1 MEPAFGIVCGE
12 CDLWSAPGTTAC
24 PACQHALAL
33 WEEAPAPPP
42 EEPARESGL
51 PVPETDWAAIAA
63 LEERSSQPPPA
74 PTEDLGPEPQP
85 EPVLELVPEPSP
97 EPDRPSKPVLE
108 LVDEALLP
116 TEPPPHS
123 PAVPASGE
131 EEMEQARSYI
141 CKSCHS
147 QVPPG
152 HKFCGRCGTPM
163 PADVASAK
171 TSFFGAMQTPGKAKL
186 VLIRGEGLDGISY
199 HLNSVEHLAGRS
211 QGAILF
217 PDDATLSPKHANF
230 YYRDAKLFV
239 RDEGSLNGVYARV
252 RGSVPIEPSDVFMAG
267 LQYFRLEL
275 VPKPADAPDPDG
287 TYFYSSPKRA
297 SPFRVVHLLRGGAT
311 GMVYCARETS
321 AQVGREGSDMN
332 FPGDP
337 YMSGKH
343 AKIEVASGSKFTL
356 TDLGSKNGTFL
367 RIHRERELV
376 HGDYVFLGRQLL
388 RVEITP

>member
-1 MEPAFGIVCGE
+1 
-12 CDLWSAPGTTAC
+12 
-24 PACQHALAL
+24 
-33 WEEAPAPPP
+33 
-42 EEPARESGL
+42 
-51 PVPETDWAAIAA
+51 
-63 LEERSSQPPPA
+63 
-74 PTEDLGPEPQP
+74 
-85 EPVLELVPEPSP
+85 
-97 EPDRPSKPVLE
+97 
-108 LVDEALLP
+108 
-116 TEPPPHS
+116 
-123 PAVPASGE
+123 
-131 EEMEQARSYI
+131 MEQARSYI

-199 HLNSVEHLAGRS
+199 HLNSVEHAAGRS

-230 YYRDAKLFV
+230 FYRDSKLFV

-252 RGSVPIEPSDVFMAG
+252 RGSVPIEPSDVFMVG

-275 VPKPADAPDPDG
+275 TPKPADAPDPDG
-287 TYFYSSPKRA
+287 TYFYSSPKRPSA
-297 SPFRVVHLLRGGAT
+297 FRVVHVLRGGAT
-311 GMVYCARETS
+311 GMIYCARENVV
-321 AQVGREGSDMN
+321 QIGREGSEMN

-343 AKIEVASGSKFTL
+343 AKIEVGAGNKFTL
-356 TDLGSKNGTFL
+356 ADLSSKNGTFL

>member
-1 MEPAFGIVCGE
+1 
-12 CDLWSAPGTTAC
+12 
-24 PACQHALAL
+24 
-33 WEEAPAPPP
+33 
-42 EEPARESGL
+42 
-51 PVPETDWAAIAA
+51 
-63 LEERSSQPPPA
+63 
-74 PTEDLGPEPQP
+74 
-85 EPVLELVPEPSP
+85 
-97 EPDRPSKPVLE
+97 
-108 LVDEALLP
+108 
-116 TEPPPHS
+116 
-123 PAVPASGE
+123 
-131 EEMEQARSYI
+131 MEQARSYI

-163 PADVASAK
+163 PAEVASAK

-199 HLNSVEHLAGRS
+199 HLNSVEHAAGRS

-230 YYRDAKLFV
+230 FYRDAKLFV

-275 VPKPADAPDPDG
+275 TPKPADAPDPDG
-287 TYFYSSPKRA
+287 TYFYSSPKRP
-297 SPFRVVHLLRGGAT
+297 SPFRVVHVLRSGPT
-311 GMVYCARETS
+311 GMVYGARENIV
-321 AQVGREGSDMN
+321 QIGREGSEMN

-343 AKIEVASGSKFTL
+343 SKIEVGAGNKFTL

>member
-1 MEPAFGIVCGE
+1 VGVVPLSDD
-12 CDLWSAPGTTAC
+12 DLSAIAS
-24 PACQHALAL
+24 L
-33 WEEAPAPPP
+33 EERRSEPPP
-42 EEPARESGL
+42 PPDLLAEEPA
-51 PVPETDWAAIAA
+51 P
-63 LEERSSQPPPA
+63 
-74 PTEDLGPEPQP
+74 
-85 EPVLELVPEPSP
+85 PVLELVE
-97 EPDRPSKPVLE
+97 
-108 LVDEALLP
+108 DETL
-116 TEPPPHS
+116 PPPPPQPEDELPPDS
-123 PAVPASGE
+123 SSGVDVVEPGE
-131 EEMEQARSYI
+131 EPMEQARSYI

-199 HLNSVEHLAGRS
+199 HLNSVEHAAGRS

-230 YYRDAKLFV
+230 FYRDGKLFV

-267 LQYFRLEL
+267 LQYFKLEL
-275 VPKPADAPDPDG
+275 TPKPADAPDPDG
-287 TYFYSSPKRA
+287 TYFYSSPKRP
-297 SPFRVVHLLRGGAT
+297 SPFRVVHVLRGGPT
-311 GMVYCARETS
+311 GMVYGARENVV
-321 AQVGREGSDMN
+321 QIGREGSEMN

-343 AKIEVASGSKFTL
+343 CKIEVGAGNKFTL

>member
-1 MEPAFGIVCGE
+1 MEPDVGIVCGE
-12 CDLWSAPGTTAC
+12 CDLWSPPGTEAC
-24 PACQHALAL
+24 PSCSRALAL
-33 WEEAPAPPP
+33 WD
-42 EEPARESGL
+42 EPAAAPTVDTRPLRTAPSVSTFEASDL
-51 PVPETDWAAIAA
+51 SALDLSAIAS
-63 LEERSSQPPPA
+63 LEERSSTPPVLVLEEDETLPPPPPA
-74 PTEDLGPEPQP
+74 E
-85 EPVLELVPEPSP
+85 S
-97 EPDRPSKPVLE
+97 
-108 LVDEALLP
+108 
-116 TEPPPHS
+116 EPPTQDVVIVGP
-123 PAVPASGE
+123 GE
-131 EEMEQARSYI
+131 EPMEQARSYI

-163 PADVASAK
+163 PTDVAGAK

-199 HLNSVEHLAGRS
+199 HLNSVEHAAGRS

-230 YYRDAKLFV
+230 FYRDGKLFV

-252 RGSVPIEPSDVFMAG
+252 RGSVPIEPSDVFMSG

-275 VPKPADAPDPDG
+275 TPKPADAPDPDG
-287 TYFYSSPKRA
+287 TYFYSSPKRPSA
-297 SPFRVVHLLRGGAT
+297 FRVVHVLRTGPT
-311 GMVYCARETS
+311 GMVYCARENVV
-321 AQVGREGSDMN
+321 AIGREGSEMN

-343 AKIEVASGSKFTL
+343 AKIEAAANNKFTL
-356 TDLGSKNGTFL
+356 TDMGSKNGTFL

>member
-1 MEPAFGIVCGE
+1 MEHTFGIVCGE
-12 CDLWSAPGTTAC
+12 CDLWSAPGTSVC

-33 WEEAPAPPP
+33 WEEAPAASVP
-42 EEPARESGL
+42 EERAPSGV
-51 PVPETDWAAIAA
+51 PVGDTDWSAIAA
-63 LEERSSQPPPA
+63 LEERSSQPPPS
-74 PTEDLGPEPQP
+74 PERPQTSPMHIEPEP
-85 EPVLELVPEPSP
+85 E
-97 EPDRPSKPVLE
+97 RPAPVLE
-108 LVDEALLP
+108 LVDEGLLP
-116 TEPPPHS
+116 TEPPPQP
-123 PAVPASGE
+123 PAVVGSGE

-163 PADVASAK
+163 PAEVASAK

-230 YYRDAKLFV
+230 YYRDGKLFV
-239 RDEGSLNGVYARV
+239 RDEGSLNGVYSRV
-252 RGSVPIEPSDVFMAG
+252 RGSVPVEPTDVFMAG

-275 VPKPADAPDPDG
+275 LPKPGDAPDPDG

-321 AQVGREGSDMN
+321 AQIGREGSDLN

-343 AKIEVASGSKFTL
+343 AKLEIAAGNKFTL